1 MKKEEKD
8 KEEMAEYGCDVRN
21 DDNDEVEMV
30 IDLSNEDNDGGVDYG
45 NNIDVD
51 VEVNGNDYPDD
62 DV

>member
-21 DDNDEVEMV
+21 DDNDG
-30 IDLSNEDNDGGVDYG
+30 DVDYG